1 MCLRAAIRPDSRR
14 FIFTANKWRRTNVVL
29 KWRGVQTESL
39 IWYLQLTIIHINIDM
54 FVEHYW
60 RVKNREFIPLKYVL
74 CTVLYYCEPTVLYY
88 CTPTVLYYCTP
99 TLLYYFTPTV
109 LYYCTPTL
117 LYYFTP
123 AELLFQQSFQ
133 TFRTSYH
140 IYVVWSNKG
149 ENFQGKLCSQE
160 HIRTLESKSAQLETP
175 VILYVFLLV
184 IVGIKSLS
192 LPLWK
197 FLMLSKSAPIKSC
210 PVLLCTVHHNI
221 IYLQRLTLTSGTWS
235 LSVRDM
241 TNVLSNYLLIF
252 NIK

>member
-14 FIFTANKWRRTNVVL
+14 LIFTANKWRRTNVVL

-88 CTPTVLYYCTP
+88 CTPT
-99 TLLYYFTPTV
+99 
-109 LYYCTPTL
+109 L

-160 HIRTLESKSAQLETP
+160 HIRTSESKSAQLETP

-184 IVGIKSLS
+184 IVGIKSLT